1 MNSLQNGTNEIAT
14 AIENST
20 RDIVGVT
27 ELVMNQLNNMEEIT
41 GQINDNQ
48 RISNE
53 LRAEV
58 DKFR

>member
-1 MNSLQNGTNEIAT
+1 
-14 AIENST
+14 
-20 RDIVGVT
+20 
-27 ELVMNQLNNMEEIT
+27 MNQLNNMEEIT
-41 GQINDNQ
+41 GQISDNQ